1 MTTFNGGECP
11 RTAEQV
17 AALLGR
23 ASEPE
28 VVDHLRCCPTCRR
41 TVELLRAEPGVDP
54 DLELRLLRV
63 FQDRPE

>member
-1 MTTFNGGECP
+1 MTTFDGGECA

-28 VVDHLRCCPTCRR
+28 VVDHLRCCPVCRR
-41 TVELLRAEPGVDP
+41 TVALLRAEPGAGP
-54 DLELRLLRV
+54 DLELRLRRV
-63 FQDRPE
+63 SRDRLE